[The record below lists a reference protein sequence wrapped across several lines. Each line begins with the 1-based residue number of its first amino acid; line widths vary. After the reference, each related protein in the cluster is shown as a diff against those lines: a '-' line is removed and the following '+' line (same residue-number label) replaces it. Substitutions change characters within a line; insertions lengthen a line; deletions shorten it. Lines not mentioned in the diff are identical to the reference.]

1 MEKSRYLADINGIK
15 MSQMFKYS
23 VLEVK
28 SSVGTADQYSIK
40 EVEKNSVQVDNNQI
54 QGQPFGKVVAS

>member
-1 MEKSRYLADINGIK
+1 

-28 SSVGTADQYSIK
+28 SSDGTADQYSIK
-40 EVEKNSVQVDNNQI
+40 EVEKNSVQLDNNQI